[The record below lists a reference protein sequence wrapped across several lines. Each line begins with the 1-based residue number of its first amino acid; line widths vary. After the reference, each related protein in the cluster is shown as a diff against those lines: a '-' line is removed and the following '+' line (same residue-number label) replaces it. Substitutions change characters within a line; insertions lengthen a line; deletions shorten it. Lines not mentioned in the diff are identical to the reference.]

1 MNNNISNLDF
11 KRNRLGLTKGLTV
24 FTILNIYKQSSLK
37 LKLEIIALIE
47 VLKHTEKNYHE
58 ALDLIF
64 KLEKVKDISGIILK
78 LSKQK
83 LDTKVLSDVERLAMT
98 PKINIKPQSK
108 DDSPKQEQ
116 PYFQKN
122 KFSVLVISSF
132 AAFFLIVLILNSSSN
147 VAQDETVAIKKVSKK
162 ETYIPLYPEFGHK
175 FVNTNINGIPTT
187 FMLDTGAST
196 STISESYLNKHI
208 RSGFMNRST
217 NFIRNAFYTMANGN
231 SVRAEVWQFPSITLG
246 PKTIYN
252 VEIAVMEGIGSDE
265 FLMGMS
271 TIEKL
276 GRTTIDL
283 NNNMII
289 IQ

>member
-1 MNNNISNLDF
+1 MNNITNLDI
-11 KRNRLGLTKGLTV
+11 KRQRAGLTKGLSAFAV
-24 FTILNIYKQSSLK
+24 VGVYKKASIK
-37 LKLEIIALIE
+37 TKLELIGLIE
-47 VLKHTEKNYHE
+47 ALKHREKNYYE

-64 KLEKVKDISGIILK
+64 ELEKVKDISGIISK

-83 LDTKVLSDVERLAMT
+83 LDAKVLSDVERLVMP
-98 PKINIKPQSK
+98 PKSNIYTESTDNLPKSEQS
-108 DDSPKQEQ
+108 
-116 PYFQKN
+116 YFQKN
-122 KFSVLVISSF
+122 KLSVLVISSF
-132 AAFFLIVLILNSSSN
+132 TALFIIVLIVNGSSK
-147 VAQDETVAIKKVSKK
+147 ATQDETVAIEKVSKK

>member
-1 MNNNISNLDF
+1 MKNITNLDI
-11 KRNRLGLTKGLTV
+11 KRQRAGLTKDLSALSIVG
-24 FTILNIYKQSSLK
+24 IYKKSSMKTKLELIGLIESLK
-37 LKLEIIALIE
+37 
-47 VLKHTEKNYHE
+47 HSEKNYYE
-58 ALDLIF
+58 AIDLIF
-64 KLEKVKDISGIILK
+64 ELEKVKDISGIISK

-83 LDTKVLSDVERLAMT
+83 LDTKVLSDVERFAMT

-108 DDSPKQEQ
+108 DVSPKQEQ
-116 PYFQKN
+116 SYFQNN
-122 KFSVLVISSF
+122 KFLVLVISSF
-132 AAFFLIVLILNSSSN
+132 AALFLIILVLNSSSN
-147 VAQDETVAIKKVSKK
+147 SAQDETVAIEKVSKK
-162 ETYIPLYPEFGHK
+162 DTYIPLYPEFGHK

-196 STISESYLNKHI
+196 STISEFYLNKHI
-208 RSGFMNRST
+208 RSGFVRRST
-217 NFIRNAFYTMANGN
+217 NFIRNAYYTMASGN
-231 SVRAEVWQFPSITLG
+231 SVRAEVWQFPSMTIG
-246 PKTIYN
+246 PKKIFN
-252 VEIAVMEGIGSDE
+252 VEFAVMEETDSDI